1 MGLKSLLVRYSP
13 NLLYSWLFSSPRRP
27 GPDGEG
33 GVEAWDGMTPLHLAC
48 EGGLD
53 NVLQTLVEH
62 KVNVNSKVC
71 HRLKKEK
78 KRNDSAMRLP
88 VRAIRAVSGVEILH
102 FVVVIFL
109 NSNIQRNI

>member
-1 MGLKSLLVRYSP
+1 MKGKTKCILVLVVKRRHRANGPFLLVTYSP
-13 NLLYSWLFSSPRRP
+13 NFLYSRLFSSPRRP

-53 NVLQTLVEH
+53 NVVQRLVEH

-78 KRNDSAMRLP
+78 KK
-88 VRAIRAVSGVEILH
+88 
-102 FVVVIFL
+102 
-109 NSNIQRNI
+109 

>member
-1 MGLKSLLVRYSP
+1 MALESSEISGVKNLLLVRYSP
-13 NLLYSWLFSSPRRP
+13 NFLYSRLFSSPRRP

-53 NVLQTLVEH
+53 IVLQTLVEH
-62 KVNVNSKVC
+62 KANVNSKVC

-78 KRNDSAMRLP
+78 K
-88 VRAIRAVSGVEILH
+88 
-102 FVVVIFL
+102 IFNVYPTYAAL
-109 NSNIQRNI
+109 MNT